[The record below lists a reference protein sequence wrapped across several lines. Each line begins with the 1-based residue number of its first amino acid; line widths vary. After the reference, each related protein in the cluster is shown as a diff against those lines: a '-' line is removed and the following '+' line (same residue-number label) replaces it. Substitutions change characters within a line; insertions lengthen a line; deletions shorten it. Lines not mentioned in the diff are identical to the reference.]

1 MIEQIK
7 KTIIL
12 KYEDR
17 EINLPDEI
25 KENIKLFWDKLVKE
39 NPNLFNGENHC
50 VESIIEKEDKIEMNV
65 VKTNYATYLYNE
77 RIGMPDK
84 KIKIIHLWSGIL
96 LETKDNY
103 FVIGEMDNTTSV
115 PGCLQIPGGG
125 TSEEDIK
132 DGILEMNINL
142 QRELKEELN
151 LDLNDIRYEMK
162 YLEYPSEKRSVY
174 GFLAIGKLNMTKE
187 DFNKHFENYK
197 QYIKENNLEQE
208 FSKLVFLDKNK
219 ALEELDKLDNPKREY
234 LREFIKINMKNIL

>member
-1 MIEQIK
+1 MIKQIE

-17 EINLPDEI
+17 QINLPIEI
-25 KENIKLFWDKLVKE
+25 KEKIERFWNELIKE

-50 VESIIEKEDKIEMNV
+50 VESIIEKENSVEMIV

-84 KIKIIHLWSGIL
+84 KYNIIHLWSGIL

-103 FVIGEMDNTTSV
+103 FVIGQMDESTSV
-115 PGCLQIPGGG
+115 PKCLQLPGGG
-125 TSEEDIK
+125 TSDEDIK
-132 DGILEMNINL
+132 NGILDMNTNL
-142 QRELKEELN
+142 QRELKEELD
-151 LDLNDIRYEMK
+151 LDLNDIEYK
-162 YLEYPSEKRSVY
+162 INYLECPSKERSVF
-174 GFLAIGKLNMTKE
+174 GFLAIGKLNMTK
-187 DFNKHFENYK
+187 DNLNKHFEEYK

-219 ALEELDKLDNPKREY
+219 AIEELNRLDNPKREY
-234 LREFIKINMKNIL
+234 LQEFIEINMK